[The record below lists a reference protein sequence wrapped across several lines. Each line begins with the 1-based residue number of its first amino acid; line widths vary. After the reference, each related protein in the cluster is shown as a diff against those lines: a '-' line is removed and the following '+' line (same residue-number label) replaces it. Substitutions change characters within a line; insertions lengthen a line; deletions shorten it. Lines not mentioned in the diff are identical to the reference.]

1 MDFTFI
7 TFPYLSFFRL
17 HLQFRVYP
25 NFNYHLCLLVKL
37 KILNFCFS
45 RLASGIISPSEIPD
59 SPTQI
64 VAHSPRRLPGTS
76 VSFPCTP
83 PNPLRSVFEDNVNMF
98 GVENTPAQFSCA
110 TSLSNL
116 SLDDEPKIETDIT
129 TKELKL
135 LSVEDDAAVKINKK
149 SNDIQSFDPSNVD
162 DTQIINADLSDSDDR
177 DDEILLESCMNMGMD
192 RIVRSQNVKE
202 SNECNQNDL
211 LSDDSSNSSS
221 ENERSLLDELMR
233 GGLAKSTKSNARANF
248 SAPCVES
255 LPRHVY
261 KENPINMLKK
271 GGISTYAV
279 SKDEMNRFNVEDSP
293 CSFSVMSE
301 LSDITVG
308 SSVAGLVPVNR

>member
-1 MDFTFI
+1 M
-7 TFPYLSFFRL
+7 
-17 HLQFRVYP
+17 
-25 NFNYHLCLLVKL
+25 
-37 KILNFCFS
+37 
-45 RLASGIISPSEIPD
+45 ASGIISPDSEIPD

-64 VAHSPRRLPGTS
+64 VAHSPRRLPGAS

-135 LSVEDDAAVKINKK
+135 LSVEDDGTVIINNKG
-149 SNDIQSFDPSNVD
+149 NDIQSFDRSNVD
-162 DTQIINADLSDSDDR
+162 DIRIINADLSDSDDR

-192 RIVRSQNVKE
+192 RIVRSQNAIHMNEKE
-202 SNECNQNDL
+202 SNECNQNEL
-211 LSDDSSNSSS
+211 LSDDSSNSSN

-233 GGLAKSTKSNARANF
+233 GGLAKSTKSNTRANF
-248 SAPCVES
+248 NAQCVES
-255 LPRHVY
+255 LPSHVF

-279 SKDEMNRFNVEDSP
+279 SKDEMNRFHVEDSP